1 MQKLR
6 PGALTPRAAI
16 AHALAAALLVVAGR
30 AVAAQA
36 DTAATVAAA
45 ADTTHLVPEAPAA
58 APAAPATDSAPPAD
72 SVRHVARL
80 LVANGAPEH
89 RATTVAAAV
98 MKYARLR
105 AIDPLLLVGVIGVE
119 NASLSPGARSR
130 AGARGVMQVMPF
142 WKKDIRGCGAD
153 MHDVNVNICL
163 GTAVLRIAL
172 DASRSVREALLRYN
186 GCVRAPG
193 CTKYATAVFGRAG
206 HALLMTRLAEGATA
220 PASVV
225 ATRKTP
231 ANE

>member
-6 PGALTPRAAI
+6 PGALAPRAAI

-30 AVAAQA
+30 AAAAQA

-45 ADTTHLVPEAPAA
+45 TAAAAADTTHLVPAA
-58 APAAPATDSAPPAD
+58 APAADSTPPAD

-119 NASLSPGARSR
+119 NASLSPSARSR

-153 MHDVNVNICL
+153 MHDVNVNVCL

-220 PASVV
+220 PAPAV

-231 ANE
+231 TNE